1 MKVTGVD
8 KLLKQFDQFGKE
20 GEKVARVSVRDAA
33 HDISGIAK
41 RIAPK
46 NLGASGLEGK
56 IAPQKVT
63 DLSWEVVS
71 GAEYAGYVE
80 FGTGSKVVVP
90 KEMQD
95 MANAIRGK
103 KGGNIDEALKSI
115 KQWCRDKG
123 IDERAAWPILMSI
136 LDEGLRPQ
144 PYLYPAFIQGGATF
158 RKNLFKAL
166 LELSKKFNAQ
176 K

>member
-8 KLLKQFDQFGKE
+8 KLLKQFDRFGKE
-20 GEKVARVSVRDAA
+20 GEKFAAAEVRDAA
-33 HDISGIAK
+33 DDIAGIAK
-41 RIAPK
+41 RNAPK

-56 IAPQKVT
+56 IAPEKVT
-63 DLSWEVVS
+63 NLSYYVVS

-103 KGGNIDEALKSI
+103 KGGNIDEALTSI
-115 KQWCRDKG
+115 KDWCRNKG

-144 PYLYPAFIQGGATF
+144 PYLYPAFVQGGATF
-158 RKNLFKAL
+158 RKKLFNAL
-166 LELSKKFNAQ
+166 LQLSKKFNAA